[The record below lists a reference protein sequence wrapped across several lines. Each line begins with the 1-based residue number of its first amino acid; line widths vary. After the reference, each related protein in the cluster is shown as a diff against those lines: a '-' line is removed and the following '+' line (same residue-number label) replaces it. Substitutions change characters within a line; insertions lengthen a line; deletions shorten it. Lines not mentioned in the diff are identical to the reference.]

1 MTFIQ
6 MVSRS
11 ERFKSFLEKNNLRDE
26 ELVGA
31 MIVVELIIDR

>member
-1 MTFIQ
+1 